1 MNIRMD
7 HSEPDQKPV
16 AKPRK
21 KKKEKKVKQNL
32 MKSFGSLKDL
42 DGIDEDLLD
51 DYLVEEE

>member
-1 MNIRMD
+1 MD

-21 KKKEKKVKQNL
+21 KKKKKVKQNL